1 MSQIQIQTT
10 QNVALSFTPA
20 SVGDRILAHFI
31 DWVIFIAWF
40 LIFALV
46 ASGLGNSLFDSRIGM
61 VAFVVFMLLPVM
73 LYDLLFEVFMNGQS
87 LGKRA
92 MQIRVMALDG
102 TPPTL
107 GAYLMRWMFRLL
119 DTGIFGSVVALI
131 VSAVNGKGQRI
142 GDIAANTAVVKLKQT
157 VSLAQLKQEK
167 IQVDY
172 LPVFPEASLL
182 SDRDVLTI
190 NAVLKKGRE
199 ENNALIVREATQKV
213 KEVIGVETDMNNMA
227 FLQQVLQDHTYLT
240 TVDQ

>member
-46 ASGLGNSLFDSRIGM
+46 ASGIGSAWFDSKIGT
-61 VAFVVFMLLPVM
+61 VVLFVFMLLPVM

-92 MQIRVMALDG
+92 MNIRVLALDG

-107 GAYLMRWMFRLL
+107 GAYIMRWMFRLV
-119 DTGIFGSVVALI
+119 DTGIFGSMVALI
-131 VSAVNGKGQRI
+131 VVAVNGKGQRV
-142 GDIAANTAVVKLKQT
+142 GDIAANTTVVKLKQT
-157 VSLAQLKQEK
+157 VNLEQLKQEK
-167 IQVDY
+167 IQDDY
-172 LPVFPEASLL
+172 VPMFPEASLL
-182 SDRDVLTI
+182 SDRDVVTI
-190 NAVLKKGRE
+190 RAVLKKGKD
-199 ENNALIVREATQKV
+199 ENNSLLVWEAAQKV
-213 KEVIGVETDMNNMA
+213 KEVIGVQTDMDNMA
-227 FLQQVLQDHTYLT
+227 FLQQVLQDHTYLM
-240 TVDQ
+240 TVE

>member
-46 ASGLGNSLFDSRIGM
+46 ASGIGNSLFDSRIGM

-172 LPVFPEASLL
+172 LPMFPEASLL

-240 TVDQ
+240 TVEQ